1 MENNVVKNKLVD
13 SFLENDLTPKERN
26 MFFKV
31 FDFIAEKIKDLSIIE
46 SKVTIN
52 HTDNTVNV
60 LVTLPKNVTIEIIK
74 AAQTIDEDE
83 VLYTIDSPKQVY
95 HGQGHIDD
103 MISKLA
109 FY

>member
-26 MFFKV
+26 VFFKV
-31 FDFIAEKIKDLSIIE
+31 FDFIAEKIKDLSITE

-52 HTDNTVNV
+52 RTDNTVNV
-60 LVTLPKNVTIEIIK
+60 LVTLSNNVTIEIIK
-74 AAQTIDEDE
+74 AVQTVDEDE
-83 VLYTIDSPKQVY
+83 VFYTIDSPKQVY

>member
-26 MFFKV
+26 AFFKV

-52 HTDNTVNV
+52 RTDNTVNV
-60 LVTLPKNVTIEIIK
+60 LVTLPKNITIEIIK
-74 AAQTIDEDE
+74 ATQTIDEDE
-83 VLYTIDSPKQVY
+83 VLYTIDSPKQIY